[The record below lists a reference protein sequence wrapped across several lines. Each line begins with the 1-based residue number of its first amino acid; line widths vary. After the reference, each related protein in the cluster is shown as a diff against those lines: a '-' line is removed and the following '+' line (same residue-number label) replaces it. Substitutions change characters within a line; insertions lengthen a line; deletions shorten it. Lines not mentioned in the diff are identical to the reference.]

1 MGRKGGAGL
10 ENKIRELRAR
20 HRLTQ
25 ADLAKRVDVSR
36 QTIIAIENGNYNP
49 SIVLAFRIADIL
61 QEPVTDVFWLNGIEQ
76 SSDSTGDS
84 S

>member
-61 QEPVTDVFWLNGIEQ
+61 QEPVNEVFWLNGNQ
-76 SSDSTGDS
+76 DSNSNGEGT
-84 S
+84 